1 MRLLRSTTSR
11 LALSVSMAFLLACML
26 LGTGIYLAVSTLLE
40 RDAHELVR
48 ADGAGLRD
56 IYRHAGYD
64 RLREEIQ
71 TRIDMP
77 EDPDAL
83 YMLLAAD
90 GSVVAGSLQLVPGW
104 KPQQRWLEFVDEEAD
119 DDPRVVAYQQ
129 QLDNGGYLITG
140 LRMRSEDGFLRLI
153 LHSALAALLVA
164 ALMGAIVGRW
174 TSRWVAR
181 RLASLDRTAER
192 VAAGEMELRAH
203 SDGSGDAFDRV
214 ALRFNGMLD
223 RIQELLDGVRHATD
237 HIAHDLRTPLSR
249 LRGRL
254 ETMRA
259 TPAIAVSPQALAEL
273 DAGLAET
280 DALLQSFAALL
291 RLARIEAQAP
301 PQGEGAQALD
311 LQALAIDAIELY
323 APMAADRGLRIVP
336 HMAPVTVPGDADQ
349 LFQLLI
355 NLLDNAIKY
364 APVGTA
370 ITVTAGREQGLALLQ
385 VDDQG
390 PGIPVQE
397 RQRVFDRFE
406 RLQADRGT
414 PGTGLGLSLVR
425 AVVHR
430 HRGSVTLDDCGP
442 GLRVRVLLPAVEN

>member
-11 LALSVSMAFLLACML
+11 LALSVSAAFLLACML

-90 GSVVAGSLQLVPGW
+90 GSVVAGSLQSVPGW

-119 DDPRVVAYQQ
+119 DDPRVVANQQ

-181 RLASLDRTAER
+181 RLGSLDRTAER

-259 TPAIAVSPQALAEL
+259 TPAIAASPQALAEL

-280 DALLQSFAALL
+280 DTLLQSFAALL
-291 RLARIEAQAP
+291 RLARIESQP
-301 PQGEGAQALD
+301 PPEGEGAALD
-311 LQALAIDAIELY
+311 LQALADDAIELY
-323 APMAADRGLRIVP
+323 APMAAERGLQIVP
-336 HMAPVTVPGDADQ
+336 QLAPVAVAGDADQ

-370 ITVTAGREQGLALLQ
+370 ITVTIGREQGQALLQ

-442 GLRVRVLLPAVEN
+442 GLRVRVLLPLVES

>member
-1 MRLLRSTTSR
+1 MLRSTTSR
-11 LALSVSMAFLLACML
+11 LAVSVSVAFLLASVL

-48 ADGAGLRD
+48 ADAAGLRD
-56 IYRHAGYD
+56 IYRHAGYE
-64 RLREEIQ
+64 RLREEVQDRIQ
-71 TRIDMP
+71 TP
-77 EDPDAL
+77 EDPDTL
-83 YMLLAAD
+83 YMLLSAD
-90 GSVVAGSLQLVPGW
+90 GAVIEGSLQAVPDW
-104 KPQQRWLEFVDEEAD
+104 KPQRRWLEFVDEEAD
-119 DDPRVVAYQQ
+119 DDPRVVANQQ
-129 QLDNGGYLITG
+129 RLDNGGYLITG

-153 LHSALAALLVA
+153 LHSALAALVVA
-164 ALMGAIVGRW
+164 ALMGAVVGRW
-174 TSRWVAR
+174 TSGWVAR
-181 RLASLDRTAER
+181 RLGSLDRTAER

-237 HIAHDLRTPLSR
+237 HIAHDLRTPLTR

-254 ETMRA
+254 EMLRD
-259 TPAIAVSPQALAEL
+259 TPAIAGSAQATAEL
-273 DAGLAET
+273 EAGLAET
-280 DALLQSFAALL
+280 DSLLQSFAALL

-301 PQGEGAQALD
+301 PGTTGVPGVGLH
-311 LQALAIDAIELY
+311 ALAADAVEMY
-323 APMAADRGLRIVP
+323 APIAAERGIQITSAFDTA
-336 HMAPVTVPGDADQ
+336 MVPGDPDQ
-349 LFQLLI
+349 LFQLLV

-364 APVGTA
+364 APENSVIAVVVRMEATSQ
-370 ITVTAGREQGLALLQ
+370 VLLQ

-390 PGIPVQE
+390 PGIPAHE

-406 RLQADRGT
+406 RLEADRGT

-430 HRGSVTLDDCGP
+430 HRGSITLEDAGP
-442 GLRVRVLLPAVEN
+442 GLRVRVLLPAMER